1 MVKAVGSHHSQ
12 AGLPSAL
19 SCLIHLA
26 DNLAKDFGLGSTE
39 GERGQYDEEV
49 LRVVGLDRGGLD
61 RLRKTLESTTVDEIL
76 AVVDRCTAS

>member
-1 MVKAVGSHHSQ
+1 MPPAVLLMTAAMDEVVVKAVGSHHSQ

-26 DNLAKDFGLGSTE
+26 DNLAKDFGLN
-39 GERGQYDEEV
+39 
-49 LRVVGLDRGGLD
+49 RGGLD
-61 RLRKTLESTTVDEIL
+61 RLRKTLDGTTVAEIM